1 MEYRESG
8 IEQRNFSI
16 SMWEEGEEDCSLL
29 FSTVFPFESMC
40 RDRLKFAWKKKE
52 REREKEGRT
61 YFFPFLFLAGYGLRQ
76 KSNLHTSI
84 LEFTPRTIRES
95 WTRDISFFMANGYAC
110 KMERR
115 GPWNFYFRGSSFM
128 QRTATIW
135 PVNGYI
141 TENTVELKEKGAD
154 DNRMEIRW
162 KLRRRRVR
170 CCFLV
175 KLIGRKGF
183 DDWKIKLEL
192 KLEREE

>member
-16 SMWEEGEEDCSLL
+16 SMWEGRGGGGLL
-29 FSTVFPFESMC
+29 AALFHGFPLRINVSRSFEV
-40 RDRLKFAWKKKE
+40 RLKEKG
-52 REREKEGRT
+52 EREKGRT

>member
-16 SMWEEGEEDCSLL
+16 SVGSEGERGMACSLL

-40 RDRLKFAWKKKE
+40 RDRLKFAWKE
-52 REREKEGRT
+52 REREREANI
-61 YFFPFLFLAGYGLRQ
+61 FFPFLFLAGLRQ
-76 KSNLHTSI
+76 KSNLYTSI
-84 LEFTPRTIRES
+84 LEFTPRTIRS

-162 KLRRRRVR
+162 KLRRWPVR
-170 CCFLV
+170 CCFLA